1 MALTQNGVLQKDD
14 NGYPVMGGTSSADD
28 ATIINAAFDP
38 VTRRLL
44 VDAAAGGGT
53 GTWYDVSGTID
64 GSNVTFTIPVAVGS
78 DFLLFLARQPQM
90 GTTDFTYVAGVG
102 TTTITYVTA
111 PDASL
116 SGFPHKAFVI
126 S

>member
-1 MALTQNGVLQKDD
+1 MAGPTQNGVLQKDD
-14 NGYPVMGGTSSADD
+14 NAYPVMGGTSSSDNN
-28 ATIINAAFDP
+28 TVINSAFDP

-44 VDAAAGGGT
+44 VDITGGGA
-53 GTWYDVSGTID
+53 GTWYDVTGTID
-64 GSNVTFTIPVAVGS
+64 GSNVTFTIAVAAGS

-90 GTTDFTYVAGVG
+90 LTTDFTYSVG
-102 TTTITYVTA
+102 ASTTTITYTGA

-116 SGFPHKAFVI
+116 SGQPHKAFVI

>member
-1 MALTQNGVLQKDD
+1 MTQNGVLQTDD
-14 NGYPVMGGTSSADD
+14 NDKPVMGGTSSTDN
-28 ATIINAAFDP
+28 ATVINSAFDP

-44 VDAAAGGGT
+44 VDTAGGGGT
-53 GTWYDVSGTID
+53 GTYYSVTGAIN
-64 GSNVTFTIPVAVGS
+64 GSNVTFTIAVEVGS

-90 GTTDFTYVAGVG
+90 LTTDFTYVAAAGS
-102 TTTITYVTA
+102 TTITYVSA

-116 SGFPHKAFVI
+116 NGQPHVAYVV